1 MKKLKEILNKV
12 EVVNTEGSLNLN
24 VLKVCFN
31 SKEAINDSLFV
42 AIKGLDLDG
51 NKFIDSAINKG
62 AKVIITEHIP
72 NNLKKQITYVQVK
85 DARKSLSVISS
96 NFYDN
101 PSSKIKLIGVTGT
114 NGKTT
119 VVSLLFQ
126 LFKLMGYKCGMLS
139 TIENKINNY
148 SEQSTLTT
156 LDALSINHF
165 LHKMVQD
172 KCEYCFMEV
181 SSHSLSQ
188 DRVYCLDFNVA
199 MFLNISH
206 DHLDYHKNFN
216 NYLLA
221 KKSFFDLMSSEKI
234 AFINKDDDHFFDI
247 VDKIKLKYYTFSFE
261 NDSDIKGKVIRRG
274 FDHSLLNFD
283 SVDFKTSLLGCFN
296 FYNLLSVFCVAKYFI
311 QDIQKILKYFEFLEA
326 PKGRMQRVKSK
337 KDIIALVD
345 YAHTPDALEKA
356 LLTIKSFKK
365 PKQSI
370 ITVFGCGGDR
380 DKSKRFLMG
389 KVADKFSDTTIVTS
403 DNPRNENPSFIIED
417 IKSGFHDANKSNLF
431 FIEDRLLAIKE
442 ASQLAR
448 SEDIIFI
455 AGKGHEKYQEIK
467 GVRHPFDDVKIIEK
481 LLNN

>member
-12 EVVNTEGSLNLN
+12 EVVNIKGSLNLH

-31 SKEAINDSLFV
+31 SKDAVKDSVFI
-42 AIKGLDLDG
+42 AIKGLNLDG

-62 AKVIITEHIP
+62 SKVIITEDMP
-72 NNLKKQITYVQVK
+72 SNFKKQITYVQVK

-126 LFKLMGYKCGMLS
+126 LFQLMGYKCGMLS
-139 TIENKINNY
+139 TIENSINNY
-148 SEQSTLTT
+148 SEPSTLTT
-156 LDALSINHF
+156 LDSLSINHF

-188 DRVYCLDFNVA
+188 DRVFCLDFNVA

-221 KKSFFDLMSSEKI
+221 KKSFFDLVSPKNI
-234 AFINKDDDHFFDI
+234 AFINKDDDNFFDI
-247 VDKIKLKYYTFSFE
+247 VDKVKLNYYTFSFE
-261 NDSDIKGKVIRRG
+261 NDSDFNGKVIRRG
-274 FDHSLLNFD
+274 LDYSLLNF
-283 SVDFKTSLLGCFN
+283 SSINFKTSLLGDFN

-311 QDIQKILKYFEFLEA
+311 KDIQKILKYFELLEA
-326 PKGRMQRVKSK
+326 PKGRMQRVKAK

-345 YAHTPDALEKA
+345 YAHTPDALEKV
-356 LLTIKSFKK
+356 LITIRSFKK
-365 PKQSI
+365 TTQSI

-380 DKSKRFLMG
+380 DKSKRSLMG
-389 KVADKFSDTTIVTS
+389 KVADKFSDITLVTS
-403 DNPRNENPSFIIED
+403 DNPRTEKPSSIIED
-417 IKSGFHDANKSNLF
+417 IKLGFQNSNKTNLF
-431 FIEDRLLAIKE
+431 FIDDRLLAIKK
-442 ASQLAR
+442 ACQVAKND
-448 SEDIIFI
+448 DIILI
-455 AGKGHEKYQEIK
+455 AGKGHEKYQEIN
-467 GVRHPFDDVKIIEK
+467 GVRHSFDDVKIIEK
-481 LLNN
+481 LLK

>member
-221 KKSFFDLMSSEKI
+221 KKSFFDLMSSEKT

-481 LLNN
+481 ILNN